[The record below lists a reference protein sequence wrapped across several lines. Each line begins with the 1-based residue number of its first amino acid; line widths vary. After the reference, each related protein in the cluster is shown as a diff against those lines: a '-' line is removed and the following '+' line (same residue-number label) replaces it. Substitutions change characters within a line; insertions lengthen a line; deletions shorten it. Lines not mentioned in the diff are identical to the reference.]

1 MRRVACVEWLRS
13 STASLHGGRL
23 AKEFRSISL
32 TAATNNRRRESDV
45 GNPFPP
51 WSPDPQAIFNTD
63 LPVQTSDDQELNQ
76 AASLAALQKLPEAAI
91 EIWTDG
97 SVKASRDTR
106 HKDVPGVDFWGG
118 SGAVIRF
125 RSPLLAHYVQMNWP
139 TSTGSS
145 VPTWASNTL
154 TLKSAAGSFP
164 SSYRTEQLALLN
176 VLAGLEH
183 ATRGA
188 VPVPLT
194 VRVVTDSQSLLAALA
209 SGSHM
214 QNDATNVAI
223 WKGIRLLGARG
234 WRFHLQFVFSHCG
247 IEMNDAA
254 DAAAGNACNS
264 EIASHDAVP
273 LSRKCALARLRR
285 VLWSNWSASAVSTNS
300 QYVQWL
306 DGRRAPPPRWLVT
319 QGGNRNKEAEDWPP
333 RPPSHLHLEE
343 CVAGSNT

>member
-1 MRRVACVEWLRS
+1 M
-13 STASLHGGRL
+13 
-23 AKEFRSISL
+23 
-32 TAATNNRRRESDV
+32 
-45 GNPFPP
+45 
-51 WSPDPQAIFNTD
+51 
-63 LPVQTSDDQELNQ
+63 
-76 AASLAALQKLPEAAI
+76 
-91 EIWTDG
+91 
-97 SVKASRDTR
+97 KASRDTR

-306 DGRRAPPPRWLVT
+306 DGRRAPPRWLVT